1 MSVETQPAESTRDG
15 ARGWKVL
22 AVCSIAVF
30 LVSLDVTIVNIALPE
45 IVEDFESDPR
55 TLSWTLSGYN
65 IAFAACLLTSGR
77 IADRFGRRRVFF
89 TGIWTF
95 TAASALCALA
105 PDTGTLIAARLLQ
118 AVGGA
123 LIMPASLALVLPEFP
138 IERRSAAIGVWGA
151 VGGLSAA
158 TGPILGSLLID
169 TIGWRGLFV
178 INAPVCLIAYLFGR
192 SLLVES
198 RDPTSTG
205 LPDILGALLAT
216 SSVAL
221 IVLGIVE
228 GHQWEWT
235 SGRTIGVFVLGVTL
249 LGAFV
254 ARCATTPDPVLDLS
268 LFEKRF
274 FSVANASAL
283 LFSAGFFG
291 MFYVNVRFLTEVWH
305 YSVAGSGLAF
315 APGPLV
321 SAIVAA
327 PAGRLADRY
336 GHRVIV
342 VPGTLLFAA
351 GIAWIVLFVPDQPD
365 YWRTYFPAF
374 LVVGV
379 GVGMTIATIGAA
391 SNAFLP
397 PTRFAMGG
405 AVNATLRQIGSAFGV
420 AIVVAI
426 VGDQITPAGSDRAFT
441 FVGIA
446 ALLSALLMWALYR
459 PPIATVAEGSAPSVP
474 VANH

>member
-1 MSVETQPAESTRDG
+1 MPLS
-15 ARGWKVL
+15 RGWKVL
-22 AVCSIAVF
+22 AVASIAVF

-45 IVEDFESDPR
+45 IVEDFRSDPR
-55 TLSWTLSGYN
+55 ALSWTLSGYN

-77 IADRFGRRRVFF
+77 LADRFGRRRVFF

-105 PDTGTLIAARLLQ
+105 PNAGTLVAARLVQ
-118 AVGGA
+118 ALGGA

-138 IERRSAAIGVWGA
+138 VERRSAAIGVWGA

-178 INAPVCLIAYLFGR
+178 VNAPVCLIAYLFGR
-192 SLLVES
+192 RLLVES
-198 RDPTSTG
+198 RDPDAQG
-205 LPDILGALLAT
+205 LPDIGGALLAM

-221 IVLGIVE
+221 LVLGIVE
-228 GHQWEWT
+228 GQRWEW
-235 SGRTIGVFVLGVTL
+235 SSLRTVGVFTVGVVLL
-249 LGAFV
+249 AAFV
-254 ARCATTPDPVLDLS
+254 ARCARTADPVLDLS
-268 LFEKRF
+268 LFGERF
-274 FSVANASAL
+274 FTVANASAL

-305 YSVAGSGLAF
+305 YSVAGSGIAF
-315 APGPLV
+315 APGPFV
-321 SAIVAA
+321 SALVAA

-336 GHRVIV
+336 GHRVVV
-342 VPGTLLFAA
+342 VPGALLFAL
-351 GIAWIVLFVPDQPD
+351 GVGMIVAIVPDRPD

-374 LVVGV
+374 VVAGLGV
-379 GVGMTIATIGAA
+379 GLTISTIGAA

-397 PTRFAMGG
+397 ATRFAMGG
-405 AVNATLRQIGSAFGV
+405 AVNATLRQIGSALGV
-420 AIVVAI
+420 AIVVAV
-426 VGDQITPAGSDRAFT
+426 VGDRITPAGADRAFT

-446 ALLSALLMWALYR
+446 ALLSGLLMWTLYQPPRTPSR
-459 PPIATVAEGSAPSVP
+459 PRLPETGAVRAAS
-474 VANH
+474 

>member
-1 MSVETQPAESTRDG
+1 MTLS
-15 ARGWKVL
+15 RGWKVL
-22 AVCSIAVF
+22 GVCSIAVF

-45 IVEDFESDPR
+45 IVRDFKSDQR
-55 TLSWTLSGYN
+55 TLSWVLSGYN

-77 IADRFGRRRVFF
+77 LADRFGRRKIFF
-89 TGIWTF
+89 LGLLTF
-95 TAASALCALA
+95 TVASALCAIA
-105 PDTGTLIAARLLQ
+105 PGTETLIAARVVQ
-118 AVGGA
+118 ALGGA

-151 VGGLSAA
+151 VGGLAA
-158 TGPILGSLLID
+158 AAGPILGSVLID

-178 INAPVCLIAYLFGR
+178 MNAPLCLLAYAIGR
-192 SLLVES
+192 RLLVES
-198 RDPTSTG
+198 RDPRSTG
-205 LPDILGALLAT
+205 LPDILGALLAM

-228 GHQWEWT
+228 GPAWEWT
-235 SGRTIGVFVLGVTL
+235 SGRTIGVFVAGAVLLGVFL
-249 LGAFV
+249 V
-254 ARCATTPDPVLDLS
+254 RCARTPDPVLDLS

-274 FSVANASAL
+274 FWVANSSAL

-291 MFYVNVRFLTEVWH
+291 MFYVNVRFLREVWE
-305 YSVAGSGLAF
+305 YSVVGAGLAF

-336 GHRVIV
+336 GHRVVV
-342 VPGTLLFAA
+342 VPGALLFAA
-351 GIAWIVLFVPDQPD
+351 GIAWIVAFVPDHPD

-374 LVVGV
+374 LLVGV
-379 GVGMTIATIGAA
+379 GVGLTISTIGAA

-397 PTRFAMGG
+397 PHRFAMGG

-426 VGDQITPAGSDRAFT
+426 VGDAITPTESDTAFT

-446 ALLSALLMWALYR
+446 ALASGLLMWALYR
-459 PPIATVAEGSAPSVP
+459 PPLAAVADGATSDAVLAPL
-474 VANH
+474 H